1 MNWCSDIYAHSLEK
15 YFHLML
21 DFLFLFLKILIY
33 TLLGFFQLTLNQ
45 LELRFID
52 WSSILTWIIYLLLT
66 LFSLSFILTLFLF
79 ILVFLKWRFLFTGDL
94 SFSRIVLF
102 LLSIGTYSIVY
113 IWIYVLN
120 QWIFFIY
127 TIGMQS

>member
-1 MNWCSDIYAHSLEK
+1 MNWCSDINTHSLEK
-15 YFHLML
+15 YFHLMF

-33 TLLGFFQLTLNQ
+33 TFLSFFQLTLNQ

-52 WSSILTWIIYLLLT
+52 WSSILTWIIHLLVT
-66 LFSLSFILTLFLF
+66 LFSLSFILTLFLC
-79 ILVFLKWRFLFTGDL
+79 ILTLINWRFLLTGDL

-102 LLSIGTYSIVY
+102 LLSIWTYSIVY

-120 QWIFFIY
+120 QWLFFIH